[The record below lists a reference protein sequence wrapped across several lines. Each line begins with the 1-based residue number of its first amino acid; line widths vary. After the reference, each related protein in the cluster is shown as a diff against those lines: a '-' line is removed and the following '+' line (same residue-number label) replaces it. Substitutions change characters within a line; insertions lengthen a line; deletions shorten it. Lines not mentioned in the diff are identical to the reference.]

1 MFHETFTDHD
11 TIHDMDKGIDMD
23 MTAVANI
30 ISKMNDTIADAET
43 EEKTT
48 MEALESIRIRIQE
61 LDRIREDMVRK
72 FVSENT
78 PQILFD
84 PECARTLYN
93 YVCGREDINN
103 SIDSILNQQA
113 LGNTAFARFAGSY
126 VAIGDNS
133 LPLLFVSIP
142 SLDEET
148 DYHKFRSELLGSI
161 EPIFLAQDRIA
172 VDSGTSE
179 NTLTRPHLYI
189 SGVGHEYDLSVHDHD
204 EARDGDVHAYD
215 VSLDGV
221 VMGIFE
227 NIVDAFLHIHDQS
240 SEQGGTP
247 PDVPLPLPL
256 PLT

>member
-1 MFHETFTDHD
+1 
-11 TIHDMDKGIDMD
+11 MD

-30 ISKMNDTIADAET
+30 ISKMNDTIADAEA

-48 MEALESIRIRIQE
+48 MEALESIRIRIRIQE

-72 FVSENT
+72 FVSENA
-78 PQILFD
+78 PQVLFD

-148 DYHKFRSELLGSI
+148 DYRKFRSELLGSI

-179 NTLTRPHLYI
+179 NTRPHLYI
-189 SGVGHEYDLSVHDHD
+189 SGVGYEYDLSVHDPD
-204 EARDGDVHAYD
+204 EVGDGDVPAYD

-221 VMGIFE
+221 VVGLFE